1 MKRRSKALLLLFL
14 ILGLL
19 LGTVLYILIAPNKW
33 TQEIV
38 TYFNQS
44 LIKDNSW
51 NLSLGEI
58 KGNFYSDIELKD
70 IYLRS
75 TNGDISLYSESIKLN
90 LDFSSIFSGSWAFSN
105 ISANGVLCTINSKNK
120 NKKSNKIDFIDRL
133 AKNNLKSKNISIKN
147 SSLIIKNENTE
158 SIFKFDTK
166 GQLFSQNDIL
176 SFQINEFF
184 ARDYNNENL
193 VKIDK
198 GKIRVS
204 SKDISLRNIN
214 GQLNKYSF
222 SLNGQRYFNSKSF
235 SNFWVR
241 INDIKIDNKI
251 SEYIQS
257 DSLLFLDFKIQY
269 LDDKINIDGSLN
281 EKSSKNI
288 IVNFNSNLNI
298 EKNKINFESSN
309 LNFKNTN
316 LTAEGYYSFNNF
328 LKFDLKIDDLDL
340 KDFNLFSENTKI
352 SGIAKIDAE
361 LNNNFHPINI
371 DSKISVQNNDFG
383 SNNFISALGNLNYF
397 NSKITL
403 KDSFIVNFGS
413 GSIIS
418 FGEYDI
424 SRNQLNLEMNLKQ
437 AELNNL
443 SKLINLSYI
452 PKSTLNGKIYLSGI
466 ITNPSL
472 RGNINFN
479 NIVSKY
485 YKLDNLSST
494 FILNS
499 INEARHGSLFL
510 NGKNIEFEN
519 IRYDD
524 LEMNFYFMDDT
535 IYVAKAN
542 LSKANQ
548 NTIFSG
554 EIINFNQLNI
564 DQFRSNINNQL
575 IYNLIPFS
583 ISYVDKIYNFGP
595 SNFKINNG
603 NIEFYGKFETNNIL
617 EGSIN
622 VSNFNIETL
631 NSFLSKKI
639 PLSGVL
645 NGTLNSKSPN
655 NKINING
662 KIEIKNGEFNQFR
675 FEDLNSIFTLENNQF
690 YIEKLK
696 IHSDKELKLDLSGYY
711 NTNLSSKNPFEP
723 NKNSKMNLSAYFN
736 KFDLSSISDF
746 FPDWWSLQG
755 ITTGSFVVNGML
767 NSSDINFSLN
777 VINPKFSLLSG
788 KQLNVK
794 GRYNNKRL
802 FFENIIAYTLN
813 GEYRSEGYIPLDLDL
828 ISENNNRFINN
839 EPISM
844 KLFGKSNSMELI
856 TPYFTNVDS
865 VTGDIDFE
873 LSIDGT
879 INKSIRNGFIKLNKG
894 KLFYSHM
901 DLPLSGI
908 NGFALIKNNMFIIN
922 DFSAASN
929 IPDDTN
935 LGKDLRYNISKVS
948 GGRLFK
954 NKTSN
959 DIKNNLFLTGTMD
972 IASFFNPNLAFI
984 LSGKNIYF
992 RSLLGEIEGIG
1003 DINLTI
1009 TGKDTINISGDIVP
1023 NEAVLR
1029 IEFYDEN
1036 ISSPQTSQQGP
1047 LINYKLN
1054 IPINDKL
1061 FIQNSQID
1069 AEVSGNMSIFKNGQE
1084 PYSYAGELDVV
1095 DGKFYYYSDVFDIQD
1110 GNLLFDPT
1118 QLNPKLNINAQTS
1131 ISGEQILV
1139 NLSGFLDDPVL
1150 VLEHSDNY
1158 FSQEDLLQLLTLQ
1171 KTFNG
1176 SADNLGKQSA
1186 FIFGKFLENELEKN
1200 ISRSNPIFNEFEIE
1214 GSSAIIDPSNNSE
1227 VAVKLGT
1234 RVTSNLSLSY
1244 KRSFSLLKNNELGI
1258 EYRLNRNVSLVAS
1271 YDDDGQVRIKYRRKY
1286 KF

>member
-14 ILGLL
+14 IIGLL
-19 LGTVLYILIAPNKW
+19 LGSVIYIVIAPSKW

-38 TYFNQS
+38 SYFNNS
-44 LIKDNSW
+44 LIQDNSW
-51 NLSLGEI
+51 NLSLGKI
-58 KGNFYSDIELKD
+58 NGSLYSDIELKD

-75 TNGDISLYSESIKLN
+75 TNGDISLYSESIILN

-105 ISANGVLCTINSKNK
+105 ISLNGVLCTINSKNNHQK
-120 NKKSNKIDFIDRL
+120 LNKIDFIDRL
-133 AKNNLKSKNISIKN
+133 AKNQLKSKNISINN
-147 SSLIIKNENTE
+147 SSLIVKNENTE
-158 SIFKFDTK
+158 SIFKFDADGK
-166 GQLFSQNDIL
+166 LYSENDIL
-176 SFQINEFF
+176 SFEINKFF
-184 ARDYNNENL
+184 VKDYYSENL
-193 VKIDK
+193 VQIDK

-204 SKDISLRNIN
+204 SKDFSLRNIK
-214 GQLNKYSF
+214 GKLNKYSI
-222 SLNGQRYFNSKSF
+222 SLNGQRNFNPKGF
-235 SNFWVR
+235 SSFWVK
-241 INDIKIDNKI
+241 INDISIYNNI
-251 SEYIQS
+251 SEYIQT
-257 DSLLFLDFKIQY
+257 DSLLFLDFNIQY

-281 EKSSKNI
+281 EKLSKRI
-288 IVNFNSNLNI
+288 IANFNSNLNL
-298 EKNKINFESSN
+298 EKNKINFENSN
-309 LNFKNTN
+309 IKFKNVN
-316 LTAEGYYSFNNF
+316 LSGEGYYSFDNF
-328 LKFDLKIDDLDL
+328 LKLDLKIDDLDL
-340 KDFNLFSENTKI
+340 KAFNLYSDNTKI
-352 SGIAKIDAE
+352 SAIANINAE
-361 LNNNFHPINI
+361 LNNKFYPINI
-371 DSKISVQNNDFG
+371 DSKISAQNNDFG
-383 SNNFISALGNLNYF
+383 SNNFFSALGKLNYF
-397 NSKITL
+397 NSKIVL
-403 KDSFIVNFGS
+403 KDSFVVNFGS

-424 SRNQLNLEMNLKQ
+424 NKDQLNLEMNLNET
-437 AELNNL
+437 ELNNL
-443 SKLINLSYI
+443 SKLINFDYI
-452 PKSTLNGKIYLSGI
+452 PKSILNGKIYLSGI
-466 ITNPSL
+466 IKNPSL

-479 NIVSKY
+479 NIESKY

-499 INEARHGSLFL
+499 INKDRHGSLFL

-524 LEMNFYFMDDT
+524 LEMNFYFMGDT

-542 LSKANQ
+542 LNKGNK

-554 EIINFNQLNI
+554 EIINFNKINI
-564 DQFRSNINNQL
+564 DQFRSNINDQL
-575 IYNLIPFS
+575 IYNLNPFS
-583 ISYVDKIYNFGP
+583 ISYIDNMYNFG
-595 SNFKINNG
+595 SANFKINNG
-603 NIEFYGKFETNNIL
+603 NIEFDGKFQPNKLLAANLNI
-617 EGSIN
+617 
-622 VSNFNIETL
+622 SNFNIETL
-631 NSFLSKKI
+631 NSFLIKKI

-645 NGTLNSKSPN
+645 FGKLNANSPN
-655 NKINING
+655 DKINING
-662 KIEIKNGEFNQFR
+662 EIEIKNGEFKQFS
-675 FEDLNSIFTLENNQF
+675 FENLNSTFTLENNQF
-690 YIEKLK
+690 YIEKFK
-696 IHSDKELKLDLSGYY
+696 IVSNKELKLDASGYY
-711 NTNLSSKNPFEP
+711 NTILSSKNPFEP
-723 NKNSKMNLSAYFN
+723 NINSKMNISAYFN
-736 KFDLSSISDF
+736 KFDLSSIAEL
-746 FPDWWSLQG
+746 FPKWWSLEG
-755 ITTGSFVVNGML
+755 ITTGSFVVNGRL

-777 VINPKFSLLSG
+777 VINPKFSLLNG
-788 KQLNVK
+788 NQLNIR

-802 FFENIIAYTLN
+802 YFENIIAYTLN
-813 GEYRSEGYIPLDLDL
+813 GEYTSEGYIPIDLDV
-828 ISENNNRFINN
+828 ISENKNRFINN
-839 EPISM
+839 EPIAL
-844 KLFGKSNSMELI
+844 KFFGKSRSMELI
-856 TPYFTNVDS
+856 TPYFSNVDS

-873 LSIDGT
+873 LLIDGT
-879 INKSIRNGFIKLNKG
+879 INKSNRNGFLKLNNG

-922 DFSAASN
+922 DFSATSN

-935 LGKDLRYNISKVS
+935 WGKDLRYNISKAT

-959 DIKNNLFLTGTMD
+959 DIKNNLSLRGTMD
-972 IASFFNPNLAFI
+972 MTSFFNPNLAFI
-984 LSGKNIYF
+984 LNGKNIYF

-1003 DINLTI
+1003 DINLAI
-1009 TGKDTINISGDIVP
+1009 TGKDTINISGDIIP

-1036 ISSPQTSQQGP
+1036 ITSPQISQQGP
-1047 LINYKLN
+1047 SINYKLN

-1084 PYSYAGELDVV
+1084 PYSYSGELDVV

-1131 ISGEQILV
+1131 ISGEEILV

-1176 SADNLGKQSA
+1176 SADELGKQSA

-1244 KRSFSLLKNNELGI
+1244 KKSFSLLKNNELGV

-1271 YDDDGQVRIKYRRKY
+1271 YDEDGQVRLKYRRKY